1 MAFNPT
7 KNEMSNS
14 QQQIQTQ
21 KMGLNTFLLQQKLQ
35 VLHLMHLPALA
46 LEEYLKN
53 QLEENPALEE
63 GADEGQEEEV
73 FSNETEEKEEQTD
86 KNRLNEV
93 AEFFEDDE
101 IPDYKT
107 YVNNISKD
115 EPILTATAIYYQSF
129 QEQLKEQLKGIE
141 VSPEQKHLV
150 EYLIDSLDEDGYLRT
165 PLGDL
170 VDDLSFANG
179 RVVNDESMQE
189 ALIILQRFD
198 PPGIGARSLQE
209 CLLLQL
215 HRNKNKDEDHQ
226 TAEKI
231 VSGFFSE
238 LYHKNYDKIKREMH
252 LGEEA
257 LKSALRVIG
266 HLTPKP
272 VFVANKDFTLTQSI
286 IPEFIITIDD
296 DKLEVAL
303 TNNPAASISINKEY
317 VALLNRESGTPKQ
330 KKEFNYF
337 RKKVDEA
344 KWLIEALQQR
354 EHTLM
359 EIMKVIAGLQKEY
372 FLTGER
378 KNLQPM
384 ILEDVSKRTGYD
396 ISTVSRVTCN
406 KYAQTPY
413 GNILLKDLF
422 STSLHSTD
430 GGEVSTERVKQSL
443 VELVDKEDK
452 LKPFTDFELVK
463 ELNKLGF
470 EIARRTVVKYR
481 EALHLPNARMRKAII

>member
-1 MAFNPT
+1 
-7 KNEMSNS
+7 MSNS
-14 QQQIQTQ
+14 QQQVQTQ
-21 KMGLNTFLLQQKLQ
+21 KLGLNTFLLQQKLQ
-35 VLHLMHLPALA
+35 VLHLMHLPSLA

-63 GADEGQEEEV
+63 GADESPDEEI
-73 FSNETEEKEEQTD
+73 FSNEEEGKEELQE
-86 KNRLNEV
+86 KNKLNEV
-93 AEFFEDDE
+93 AEYFEDDE

-107 YVNNISKD
+107 YVNNVSKD
-115 EPILTATAIYYQSF
+115 APLLTATAVYYQSF
-129 QEQLKEQLKGIE
+129 QEQLKDQLKGTE
-141 VSPEQKHLV
+141 LSAETRHLV
-150 EYLIDSLDEDGYLRT
+150 DYLIDSLDEDGYLRT
-165 PLGDL
+165 PVADL
-170 VDDLSFANG
+170 VDDMSFANG
-179 RVVNDESMQE
+179 RVVNDESIQE
-189 ALIILQRFD
+189 ALAILQSFD

-215 HRNKNKDEDHQ
+215 HRNKNKDEDHLH
-226 TAEKI
+226 AEKI
-231 VSGFFSE
+231 VGSYFSE
-238 LYHKNYDKIKREMH
+238 LYHKNFEKIKREMH
-252 LGEEA
+252 LEEDVLKPA
-257 LKSALRVIG
+257 LKVIG
-266 HLTPKP
+266 HLSPKP
-272 VFVANKDFTLTQSI
+272 VFVANRDFTLTQSI
-286 IPEFIITIDD
+286 IPEFIVTIEEN
-296 DKLEVAL
+296 KLEVAL
-303 TNNPAASISINKEY
+303 TNNPASSISINKEY
-317 VALLNRESGTPKQ
+317 VALLNQENGPAKN

-378 KNLQPM
+378 KNLKPM

-406 KYAQTPY
+406 KYVQTPY

-443 VELVDKEDK
+443 VELVEKEDK
-452 LKPFTDFELVK
+452 SKPYTDFELVN

-481 EALHLPNARMRKAII
+481 EALRLPNARMRKAIL

>member
-1 MAFNPT
+1 
-7 KNEMSNS
+7 MSNS
-14 QQQIQTQ
+14 QQQVQTQ
-21 KMGLNTFLLQQKLQ
+21 KLGLNTFLLQQKLQ
-35 VLHLMHLPALA
+35 VLHLMHLPSLA

-63 GADEGQEEEV
+63 GNEEGQEEEV
-73 FSNETEEKEEQTD
+73 YSNEDEGKNELSEKN
-86 KNRLNEV
+86 KLNEV
-93 AEFFEDDE
+93 AEYFEDDE

-107 YVNNISKD
+107 YVNNVSKD
-115 EPILTATAIYYQSF
+115 APVLTATAVYYQSF
-129 QEQLKEQLKGIE
+129 QEQLKDQLKGIE
-141 VSPEQKHLV
+141 LTPEVKHLV
-150 EYLIDSLDEDGYLRT
+150 GYLIDSLDEDGYLRT
-165 PLGDL
+165 PLSDL

-179 RVVNDESMQE
+179 RVLNEESMQE
-189 ALIILQRFD
+189 ALTVLQAFD

-215 HRNKNKDEDHQ
+215 HRNKNKDEDHL
-226 TAEKI
+226 TAEKV
-231 VSGFFSE
+231 VSSFFSE
-238 LYHKNYDKIKREMH
+238 LYHKNFDKIKREMH
-252 LGEEA
+252 LEEGA
-257 LKSALRVIG
+257 LKAALKVIG
-266 HLTPKP
+266 HLSPKP
-272 VFVANKDFTLTQSI
+272 VFVASKDFTLMQSI

-303 TNNPAASISINKEY
+303 TNNPASSICINKEY
-317 VALLNRESGTPKQ
+317 VSLLSKENGTVRN

-384 ILEDVSKRTGYD
+384 ILEDVAKRTGYD

-430 GGEVSTERVKQSL
+430 GGEVSTERVKQSI
-443 VELVDKEDK
+443 VELVDQEDK
-452 LKPFTDFELVK
+452 SKPFTDFELVK

-481 EALHLPNARMRKAII
+481 EALHLPNARMRKAFV

>member
-1 MAFNPT
+1 
-7 KNEMSNS
+7 MSNS

-21 KMGLNTFLLQQKLQ
+21 KLGLNTFLLQQKLQ

-46 LEEYLKN
+46 LEDYLKN

-63 GADEGQEEEV
+63 GNDDTPDEEV
-73 FSNETEEKEEQTD
+73 FSNEEMEKDDVGE
-86 KNRLNEV
+86 KNNKLNEV
-93 AEFFEDDE
+93 AEYFEDDE

-107 YVNNISKD
+107 FVNNVSKD
-115 EPILTATAIYYQSF
+115 SPIFTATAVYYQSF
-129 QEQLKEQLKGIE
+129 QEQLKDQLKGME
-141 VSPEQKHLV
+141 LSPELKHLV
-150 EYLIDSLDEDGYLRT
+150 DYLIDSLDEDGYLRT
-165 PLGDL
+165 PVGDL

-189 ALIILQRFD
+189 ALKILQQFD

-215 HRNKNKDEDHQ
+215 HRSNNKDANHLM
-226 TAEKI
+226 AEKI
-231 VSGFFSE
+231 VSGYFSE
-238 LYHKNYDKIKREMH
+238 LYHKNFDKIKREIH
-252 LGEEA
+252 LEEDALKEA
-257 LKSALRVIG
+257 LKVIG

-272 VFVANKDFTLTQSI
+272 VFVASKDFTQAQSI
-286 IPEFIITIDD
+286 IPEFIITIDE
-296 DKLEVAL
+296 DKLDVAL
-303 TNNPAASISINKEY
+303 TNNPASSITINKEY
-317 VALLNRESGTPKQ
+317 VALLNRENTTARH

-337 RKKVDEA
+337 RKKIDEA

-359 EIMKVIAGLQKEY
+359 EIMKVIAGLQKDY

-378 KNLQPM
+378 KNLKPM
-384 ILEDVSKRTGYD
+384 ILEDVSKRTGHD

-430 GGEVSTERVKQSL
+430 GGEVSTERVKQSI
-443 VELVDKEDK
+443 VELVGQEDK
-452 LKPFTDFELVK
+452 SKPFTDFELVK

-481 EALHLPNARMRKAII
+481 EALHLPNARMRKAIV

>member
-1 MAFNPT
+1 
-7 KNEMSNS
+7 MSNS

-21 KMGLNTFLLQQKLQ
+21 KLGLNTFLLQQKLQ

-63 GADEGQEEEV
+63 GKDEDPDEEV
-73 FSNETEEKEEQTD
+73 FSNEEGSDSLQEKN
-86 KNRLNEV
+86 KLNEV
-93 AEFFEDDE
+93 AEYFEDDE

-115 EPILTATAIYYQSF
+115 SPVISATAVYYQSF
-129 QEQLKEQLKGIE
+129 QEQLKEQLKGMEITSE
-141 VSPEQKHLV
+141 LKHLID
-150 EYLIDSLDEDGYLRT
+150 YLIDSLDEDGYLRT

-179 RVVNDESMQE
+179 RVVSEEAMQE
-189 ALIILQRFD
+189 ALNVLQRFD
-198 PPGIGARSLQE
+198 PAGIGARSLQE

-215 HRNKNKDEDHQ
+215 HRNKNKDSDHLL
-226 TAEKI
+226 AERI
-231 VSGFFSE
+231 VSGYFSE
-238 LYHKNYDKIKREMH
+238 LYHKNFDKIKREIH
-252 LGEEA
+252 LDEET
-257 LKSALRVIG
+257 LKSALKVIG

-272 VFVANKDFTLTQSI
+272 VFVATKDFTLTQSI
-286 IPEFIITIDD
+286 IPEFIVTIDE
-296 DKLEVAL
+296 DKLDVAL
-303 TNNPAASISINKEY
+303 TNNPASSICINKEY
-317 VALLNRESGTPKQ
+317 VSLLNKDNGTARH

-378 KNLQPM
+378 KNLKPM
-384 ILEDVSKRTGYD
+384 ILEDVSRRTGYD

-430 GGEVSTERVKQSL
+430 GGEVSTERVKQSI
-443 VELVDKEDK
+443 VELVEKEDK

-481 EALHLPNARMRKAII
+481 ETLHLPNARMRKSIV

>member
-1 MAFNPT
+1 
-7 KNEMSNS
+7 MSNS
-14 QQQIQTQ
+14 QQQVQTQ
-21 KMGLNTFLLQQKLQ
+21 KLGLNTFLLQQKLQ

-63 GADEGQEEEV
+63 GKDEGADEEV
-73 FSNETEEKEEQTD
+73 FSNEEEEKEEQSERN
-86 KNRLNEV
+86 KLNEV
-93 AEFFEDDE
+93 AEYFEDDE

-107 YVNNISKD
+107 YVNNVSKD
-115 EPILTATAIYYQSF
+115 APVLTATAVYYQSF
-129 QEQLKEQLKGIE
+129 QEQLKDQLKGIE
-141 VSPEQKHLV
+141 IGPEVRHLV
-150 EYLIDSLDEDGYLRT
+150 DYLIDSLDEDGYLRT
-165 PLGDL
+165 PVGDL

-179 RVVNDESMQE
+179 RVVNEESMQE
-189 ALIILQRFD
+189 ALNVLQGFD

-215 HRNKNKDEDHQ
+215 HRNKNKDDDHL

-231 VSGFFSE
+231 VNNFFSE
-238 LYHKNYDKIKREMH
+238 LYHKNFEKIKREMH
-252 LGEEA
+252 LGEDG
-257 LKSALRVIG
+257 LKSALKVIG
-266 HLTPKP
+266 HLSPKP
-272 VFVANKDFTLTQSI
+272 VFVATKDFTLTQSI
-286 IPEFIITIDD
+286 IPEFIVTNDEG
-296 DKLEVAL
+296 KLEVAL
-303 TNNPAASISINKEY
+303 TNNPASSISINKEY
-317 VALLNRESGTPKQ
+317 VTLLNKENGTTRA

-337 RKKVDEA
+337 RKKLDEA

-359 EIMKVIAGLQKEY
+359 EIMKVITGLQRDY

-384 ILEDVSKRTGYD
+384 ILEDVAKRTGYD

-430 GGEVSTERVKQSL
+430 GGEVSTERVKQSIVDL
-443 VELVDKEDK
+443 VEKENK
-452 LKPFTDFELVK
+452 SKPFTDFELVK

-481 EALHLPNARMRKAII
+481 EALHLPNARMRKSIV

>member
-1 MAFNPT
+1 
-7 KNEMSNS
+7 MSNS

-21 KMGLNTFLLQQKLQ
+21 KLGLNTFLLQQKLQ

-63 GADEGQEEEV
+63 GQDEAGDEEV
-73 FSNETEEKEEQTD
+73 FSNEEYENDTAQEKN
-86 KNRLNEV
+86 KLNEV
-93 AEFFEDDE
+93 AEYFEDDE

-107 YVNNISKD
+107 YVNNVSKD

-129 QEQLKEQLKGIE
+129 QEQLKDQLKGME
-141 VSPEQKHLV
+141 LSPEIKHLV
-150 EYLIDSLDEDGYLRT
+150 DYLIDSLDEDGYLRT

-179 RVVNDESMQE
+179 RVVNDEAMQD
-189 ALIILQRFD
+189 ALKILQQFD

-215 HRNKNKDEDHQ
+215 HRNHNKDADHLM
-226 TAEKI
+226 AEKI
-231 VSGFFSE
+231 VSGYFSE
-238 LYHKNYDKIKREMH
+238 LYHKNFDKIKREIH
-252 LGEEA
+252 LEEDALKEA
-257 LKSALRVIG
+257 LKVIG
-266 HLTPKP
+266 KLTPKP
-272 VFVANKDFTLTQSI
+272 VFVASKDFTQAQSI
-286 IPEFIITIDD
+286 IPEFIVTIDE
-296 DKLEVAL
+296 DKLDVAL
-303 TNNPAASISINKEY
+303 TNNPASSIIINKEY
-317 VALLNRESGTPKQ
+317 VALLNKENVSSKG

-359 EIMKVIAGLQKEY
+359 EIMRVIAGLQKDY
-372 FLTGER
+372 FLSGER
-378 KNLQPM
+378 KNLKPM

-430 GGEVSTERVKQSL
+430 GGEVSTERVKQSI
-443 VELVDKEDK
+443 VELVGQEDK
-452 LKPFTDFELVK
+452 SKPFTDFELVK

-481 EALHLPNARMRKAII
+481 EALHLPNARMRKAIV

>member
-1 MAFNPT
+1 
-7 KNEMSNS
+7 MSNS

-21 KMGLNTFLLQQKLQ
+21 KLGLNTFLLQQKLQ

-63 GADEGQEEEV
+63 GKEEGQEEEV
-73 FSNETEEKEEQTD
+73 FSNEVEENDSSE
-86 KNRLNEV
+86 KNKLNEV
-93 AEFFEDDE
+93 AEYFEDDE

-107 YVNNISKD
+107 YVNNVSKD
-115 EPILTATAIYYQSF
+115 APVLTATAVYNQSF
-129 QEQLKEQLKGIE
+129 QEQLKDQLKGMDI
-141 VSPEQKHLV
+141 SPEIKHLV
-150 EYLIDSLDEDGYLRT
+150 DYLIDSLDEDGYLRT

-179 RVVNDESMQE
+179 RVVNEDSMQE
-189 ALIILQRFD
+189 ALHILQRFD

-215 HRNKNKDEDHQ
+215 HRNKNKDSDHLL
-226 TAEKI
+226 AEKI
-231 VSGFFSE
+231 VSGYFSE
-238 LYHKNYDKIKREMH
+238 LYHKNFDKIKREIH
-252 LGEEA
+252 LEEDTLKAA
-257 LKSALRVIG
+257 LKVIG

-272 VFVANKDFTLTQSI
+272 VFVASKDFSMTQSI
-286 IPEFIITIDD
+286 IPEFIVTIDE
-296 DKLEVAL
+296 DKLDVAL
-303 TNNPAASISINKEY
+303 TNNPASSICINKEY
-317 VALLNRESGTPKQ
+317 VALLNKDNGTTRH

-359 EIMKVIAGLQKEY
+359 EIMKVIAGLQKDY

-378 KNLQPM
+378 KNLKPM
-384 ILEDVSKRTGYD
+384 ILEDVSKRTGHD

-430 GGEVSTERVKQSL
+430 GGEVSTERVKQSI
-443 VELVDKEDK
+443 VELVEKEDK
-452 LKPFTDFELVK
+452 SKPFTDFELVK
-463 ELNKLGF
+463 ELNKMGF

-481 EALHLPNARMRKAII
+481 ETLHLPNARMRKAIV